1 MTDPR
6 HAAQAAVLAS
16 HIAKLPANRPSVD
29 PGATSLPLL
38 PPPPSFYVD
47 GVPPEYREAT
57 LVPGLRAVLKAKPSA
72 AYLHGAPGT
81 GKTHQAW
88 AMVLHWRRRIYAT
101 AYPPKDQWESE
112 AEARARMERDRD
124 TDPQRVLIIT
134 ESAHLRRHRHDRE
147 WLDGVAKHAG
157 WLVVDDIGFT
167 TPDTWVI
174 ESVYHLANERR
185 AWKRPTLWTSN
196 LTPAELA
203 TTFSPAIASRLS
215 GDQIVTMG
223 GRDRRVAP

>member
-1 MTDPR
+1 MSTVPE
-6 HAAQAAVLAS
+6 
-16 HIAKLPANRPSVD
+16 
-29 PGATSLPLL
+29 
-38 PPPPSFYVD
+38 SFYLA
-47 GVPPEYREAT
+47 GIPPEYHGAT
-57 LVPGLRAVLKAKPSA
+57 LMPGLQAVLKGKPSA

-88 AMVLHWRRRIYAT
+88 AMVLHWRRRIFADHYRRA
-101 AYPPKDQWESE
+101 DQWESGRE
-112 AEARARMERDRD
+112 CLDRMERDRD
-124 TDPQRVLIIT
+124 ALPRRVLIIT
-134 ESAHLRRHRHDRE
+134 ESADLRRHRHDRE

-167 TPDTWVI
+167 APDTWVI
-174 ESVYHLANERR
+174 EAVYHLANERR

-223 GRDRRVAP
+223 GHDRRVAP